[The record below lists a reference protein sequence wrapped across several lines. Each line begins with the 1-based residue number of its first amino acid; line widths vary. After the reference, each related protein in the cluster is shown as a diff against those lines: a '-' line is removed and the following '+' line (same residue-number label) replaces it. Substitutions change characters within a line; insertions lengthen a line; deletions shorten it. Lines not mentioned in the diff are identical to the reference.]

1 MIHYYIV
8 DAQLATPTA
17 PASAVNTVMRIL
29 RNFFQSVFIV
39 LRNKVTHLFN
49 VNVDDNDNHLPDGYT
64 SRS

>member
-29 RNFFQSVFIV
+29 RNFFQSGSFIFFYFNENEDEDENENC
-39 LRNKVTHLFN
+39 LRALNTK
-49 VNVDDNDNHLPDGYT
+49 
-64 SRS
+64 R